1 MHDNTAIGGRDG
13 LRKPWNL
20 GFSPY
25 RNENDSLFDSF
36 LVGTRYKLLPRDG
49 VRPLKFFA
57 GALLLAIVTL
67 VILCE
72 PDLKFSL

>member
-1 MHDNTAIGGRDG
+1 MEPG
-13 LRKPWNL
+13 L
-20 GFSPY
+20 SPY

-36 LVGTRYKLLPRDG
+36 LVEIRYKLLPQMELA
-49 VRPLKFFA
+49 PPFFA
-57 GALLLAIVTL
+57 GALPLAIVTL

>member
-1 MHDNTAIGGRDG
+1 MEPR
-13 LRKPWNL
+13 L
-20 GFSPY
+20 SPY

-36 LVGTRYKLLPRDG
+36 WVEIRYKLLPRDG
-49 VRPLKFFA
+49 ARPRQFFA
-57 GALLLAIVTL
+57 GAVPLAIVTL